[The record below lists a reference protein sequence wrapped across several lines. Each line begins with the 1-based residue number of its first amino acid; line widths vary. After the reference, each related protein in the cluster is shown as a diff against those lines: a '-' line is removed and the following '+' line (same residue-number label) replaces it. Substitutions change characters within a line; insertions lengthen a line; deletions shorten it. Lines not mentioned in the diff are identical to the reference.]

1 MENSFWPSESEEVE
15 LQMGHIPFG
24 GSNRNHQSS
33 GVEITSFYV
42 SEFPDYS
49 SAKDLFELFCCVGK
63 AVEVSISPRRN
74 SRGKRFGFACFPGI
88 EDGRLFAVRLDNII
102 ITGRQI
108 HANLPRFQRGKL
120 VGDSGFVNQSIGGGG
135 SKVGKEAAEGNF
147 RDGMGSRRGIRT
159 FAAAVGGVS
168 GCKDVTGEVSIN
180 FCFKSNDEDKKRFLK
195 AYVGR
200 VLIPR
205 SAYNIQSYME
215 MDGVYPVRVIPLGG
229 DVCLSKD
236 RESRFI
242 EDLIVEGETWWKSWF
257 SEIKR
262 WEEGTVGES
271 RDVWLRIFGIPAHVW
286 MSYFFVALAEVWL
299 KFICVDERT
308 AKGEAFD
315 VARIMVK
322 VNLYLKILDVFP
334 VTIDGKMFNLVMR
347 EDAIGLFGSNVE
359 PSGNRDSASS
369 SADSER
375 IWQDFSLKGSLNH
388 GVDVP
393 FRDHGEIDKGDS
405 SGGGGGGSE
414 NFKGSFSI
422 PVLLGREENSA
433 TAWKDAKLGS
443 FDEAVSRFR
452 AETSLN
458 FDSNKLVE
466 EVVIIGNKIN

>member
-1 MENSFWPSESEEVE
+1 
-15 LQMGHIPFG
+15 
-24 GSNRNHQSS
+24 
-33 GVEITSFYV
+33 
-42 SEFPDYS
+42 
-49 SAKDLFELFCCVGK
+49 
-63 AVEVSISPRRN
+63 
-74 SRGKRFGFACFPGI
+74 
-88 EDGRLFAVRLDNII
+88 
-102 ITGRQI
+102 
-108 HANLPRFQRGKL
+108 
-120 VGDSGFVNQSIGGGG
+120 
-135 SKVGKEAAEGNF
+135 
-147 RDGMGSRRGIRT
+147 
-159 FAAAVGGVS
+159 
-168 GCKDVTGEVSIN
+168 
-180 FCFKSNDEDKKRFLK
+180 
-195 AYVGR
+195 
-200 VLIPR
+200 
-205 SAYNIQSYME
+205 ME

-242 EDLIVEGETWWKSWF
+242 EDLIVEGETWWKNWF

-308 AKGEAFD
+308 AKGKAFD

-422 PVLLGREENSA
+422 SVLLGREENSA

-458 FDSNKLVE
+458 FDSNNISGSAIGVGSVSLKSAGE
-466 EVVIIGNKIN
+466 GNKFCCNGGRILKKSNNSSKGQSRKGEHNGEQRGTLLLNFTAGSGSLEGSQCSVFYGEHIKESDIVRNNGRQWKYLENDFGGNLWDAIAALGVVDVEGCGKKICLSQGIEEGDCENREGQKELTNGDS